1 MSDFTLSL
9 GGDADEADWRALVDK
24 GLKGAGWDKLTVKT
38 GDGITIAPLYR
49 EPDAPT
55 ATDISGFPGT
65 APFIR
70 GASAARDPA
79 KPWLIR
85 QIYDHPS
92 PERANQDILADLAGG
107 VSSIELRT
115 HCESG
120 RGVRIERA
128 SDFDLVLADVILDAA
143 PVALDAGAQGLW
155 IAELLAAKLRGASGT
170 GVAFNLDPLGTLMRT
185 GAMSTAEVTGA
196 AAFAKRTRE
205 AMPLATSLRVDAR
218 PVHEAGGTEAQEI
231 AAALAAGIYYVR
243 ALMGAGMSADDAGK
257 SLLFTLS
264 VGPDVLVEASKLR
277 ALRFAWARVMEAFGA
292 SEPARAA
299 RIHAVTSRRMLTRY
313 DSYSNILRATTASFA
328 AAIGGAEAIT
338 TLPFTDALGLPTPF
352 ARRVARNTQHVI
364 LEESHAGHVADPAGG
379 AWFVEKLTRDLADK
393 SWSLMQEIEAKGGI
407 VGALGWLVEHVQA
420 ARATRFKKIATR
432 RETVTGVTDY
442 PLLGAALPAFEPLE
456 EKPLGKFEGKIET
469 PDVHGPSLAP
479 IRWSEQFERLR
490 DAMEQRKERPIA
502 FSANI
507 GALAEFTARALY
519 AQNLLAAGGIGLSG
533 VDVVYDSANALA
545 AAFKA
550 SGARVA
556 VMAGA
561 DAAYAERSAEIAK
574 VLKAAGA
581 LWIVQAGKP
590 GDHEAAYRAAGV
602 DQFVFIGIDAVAE
615 LETLQVA
622 LGK

>member
-1 MSDFTLSL
+1 MSDLDLSL
-9 GGDADEADWRALVDK
+9 GESADEADWRALVDK
-24 GLKGAGWDKLTVKT
+24 GLKGASWDGLTTKT
-38 GDGITIAPLYR
+38 SDGIAIPALYR

-55 ATDISGFPGT
+55 ATDISGFPGA

-70 GASAARDPA
+70 GANAARDPA

-115 HCESG
+115 HCEGG

-155 IAELLAAKLRGASGT
+155 VAGLLAAKLRGASGA
-170 GVAFNLDPLGTLMRT
+170 GVAFNLDPIGGLMRV
-185 GAMSTAEVTGA
+185 GSMSKAEVTSA
-196 AAFAKRTRE
+196 AEFAMRTRE
-205 AMPLATSLRVDAR
+205 AMPQATTLRVDAR

-231 AAALAAGIYYVR
+231 ASALAAGIYYVR
-243 ALMGAGMSADDAGK
+243 ALTSAGMSADDAAK

-277 ALRFAWARVMEAFGA
+277 ALRLAWSRVMEAFGA
-292 SEPARAA
+292 SEQARAA

-328 AAIGGAEAIT
+328 AAIGGAEAVT
-338 TLPFTDALGLPTPF
+338 TLPFTDALGLATPF

-364 LEESHAGHVADPAGG
+364 LEESHVGHVADPAGG

-393 SWSLMQEIEAKGGI
+393 SWALMQEIEAKGGI
-407 VGALGWLVEHVQA
+407 VDALGWLVGQVQT
-420 ARATRFKKIATR
+420 ARAARFKKIATR

-456 EKPLGKFEGKIET
+456 EKPLGKFEGKIES
-469 PDVHGPSLAP
+469 PDVHGAALMP

-490 DAMEQRKERPIA
+490 DTMDKRDPRPVA

-533 VDVVYDSANALA
+533 VDAPYETTEKMA

-556 VMAGA
+556 VLTGT
-561 DAAYAERSAEIAK
+561 DAAYAEQSANAAK
-574 VLKAAGA
+574 ALKAAGA

-590 GDHEAAYRAAGV
+590 GEHEAAYRAAGV
-602 DQFVFIGIDAVAE
+602 DQFVFIGIDAIAE
-615 LETLQVA
+615 LETLQEA
-622 LGK
+622 LR